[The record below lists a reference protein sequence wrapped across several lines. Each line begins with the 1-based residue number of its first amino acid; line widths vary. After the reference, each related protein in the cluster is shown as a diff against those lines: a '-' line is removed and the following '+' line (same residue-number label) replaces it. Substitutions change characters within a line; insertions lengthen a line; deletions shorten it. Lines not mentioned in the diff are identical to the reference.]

1 MLARKIIDY
10 FEPQGGVKGKVLALW
25 GLAFKANT
33 DDMREAPSL
42 EIIEELTSRGM
53 RIQAFDPEA
62 GKNARKILKDNELVD
77 VLDEQYAVLKGANAL
92 AVVTE
97 WNQFRNPDFLK
108 IKEELSAP
116 IVFDGRNLYSPELLA
131 EKAFAYFCIGRK

>member
-1 MLARKIIDY
+1 LRDKIND
-10 FEPQGGVKGKVLALW
+10 FSQ
-25 GLAFKANT
+25 
-33 DDMREAPSL
+33 
-42 EIIEELTSRGM
+42 IEGS
-53 RIQAFDPEA
+53 DP
-62 GKNARKILKDNELVD
+62 NATDNELVE
-77 VLDEQYAVLKGANAL
+77 VLDEQYDVLKGANAL

-131 EKAFAYFCIGRK
+131 EKGFAYFCIGRK